1 MSQTSLRREVQI
13 RKINVIMSGLKT
25 ATDQANKCYKG
36 TEKKA
41 GDQAHKCYKEW
52 PEDCYRSYR

>member
-1 MSQTSLRREVQI
+1 MSQTALRREVKI

-25 ATDQANKCYKG
+25 AKANKCYKG